1 MNLDFIKVLCKECE
15 SSSLDYKRG
24 QYAFEKASDWEKS
37 EILKDVLAMA
47 NAEREGVARI
57 LIGVDERTDRTGK
70 IVGIDA
76 VDVID
81 DSKLHQFVNS
91 KTNREVAFGSVVV
104 PLDDGSGRVVQVLEL
119 PDCRAARPFYAKA
132 QFGHV
137 AANAVYMRDGSS
149 TKVASPERVREMG
162 ESLALGKARPVVE
175 LPDGVEIES
184 DWSAVIVENA
194 TMDDLDE
201 AAIAKAREGFVSSH
215 PDRVT
220 KEEVDSWS
228 LKVLLEKVKLAVDGK
243 LTRAA
248 LLLMG
253 KNEAAVKLSPFAA
266 QITWNLCD
274 GTRAYEHFG
283 PPFLLTTTEVYKR
296 IRNFQFKIIP
306 QGSLLPVSVKKYT
319 EKVILEPLHNCIAH
333 QDYYRQ
339 ERIVVTEYRDFVEL
353 VNAGCFYEGNPVDYI
368 DGFKRPKAYRNRLL
382 AEAMAELHMIDSLGY
397 GIHDVYADQRNRYL
411 PMPDFETDNDHV
423 LARVYGQVVDEAYS
437 RLLIANADIP
447 LIDIFNLDR
456 IQKHKEVS
464 SDALKRLREF
474 RYVEG
479 KGKQLRISAKI
490 AALTNQRAEYI
501 RLRATED
508 ANLKR
513 MILDYIS
520 EYGSATRQEL
530 DKLLRGKMHEALSES
545 EKTAKISNLLT
556 AMRKVNQIVS
566 IGPRKASKWVLFK
579 DEKIES

>member
-1 MNLDFIKVLCKECE
+1 MILDFIKALCKECE

-57 LIGVDERTDRTGK
+57 LIGVDERMDKTGE

-76 VDVID
+76 ADVID

-201 AAIAKAREGFVSSH
+201 AAIAKAREGYAIRHS
-215 PDRVT
+215 DRVT
-220 KEEVDSWS
+220 PDEVAGWS
-228 LKVLLEKVKLAVDGK
+228 VETFLGKLRLLVDGK

-248 LLLMG
+248 LLLLG
-253 KNEAAVKLSPFAA
+253 RAECVNKLNPHPAELTWKLSGGNKVYQHFSIPF
-266 QITWNLCD
+266 I
-274 GTRAYEHFG
+274 
-283 PPFLLTTTEVYKR
+283 LTTYDLYAK
-296 IRNFQFKIIP
+296 IRNYGVSF
-306 QGSLLPVSVKKYT
+306 LPSNSMTAVEVPKYT
-319 EKVILEPLHNCIAH
+319 QRVVLEALHNCIAH
-333 QDYYRQ
+333 QDYTKNG
-339 ERIVVTEYRDFVEL
+339 RIVVTEREDRL
-353 VNAGCFYEGNPVDYI
+353 VFESSGRFFEGKPDDYI
-368 DGFKRPKAYRNRLL
+368 DGEHTPRAYRNRLL
-382 AEAMAELHMIDSLGY
+382 TSAMAEIKMIDTMGF
-397 GIHDVYADQRNRYL
+397 GIHWMANEQRKRYMPMSDYELGDDYVRLTVYGSFIDENYTRLLHSEPQLPLEAVYA
-411 PMPDFETDNDHV
+411 
-423 LARVYGQVVDEAYS
+423 
-437 RLLIANADIP
+437 
-447 LIDIFNLDR
+447 LDK
-456 IQKHKEVS
+456 IQKCNSLHDDELKMLRNMGVVSGNRGSVKIVGARNSSKDNIALLKRRVLEIISEESEVS
-464 SDALKRLREF
+464 RSAIENRLRGILGDSISDDEF
-474 RYVEG
+474 KAKLNYVMTALV
-479 KGKQLRISAKI
+479 KAK
-490 AALTNQRAEYI
+490 
-501 RLRATED
+501 
-508 ANLKR
+508 
-513 MILDYIS
+513 
-520 EYGSATRQEL
+520 
-530 DKLLRGKMHEALSES
+530 
-545 EKTAKISNLLT
+545 
-556 AMRKVNQIVS
+556 S
-566 IGPRKASKWVLFK
+566 ICNVGTKKDSRWVL
-579 DEKIES
+579 S